1 MSTKKTS
8 TTKPAGRAGKPSRA
22 HSSNPGTAMR
32 AHGHVLI
39 QTWASKE
46 LQAAIREHAKKTKK
60 YISDILREVIGR
72 EAEKWSG
79 AATGSLQVLRKVKT
93 GGKAAAGIAKAKAEA
108 AKVLKAGAG
117 VQSASKPAAKSAAKS
132 ASKSKSKQKV
142 AKAPKSDGKVV
153 VKSAKKASGKPSAAR
168 HGTNGAPEVAAAGAG
183 AGSGTQGT
191 QVET

>member
-22 HSSNPGTAMR
+22 HSANPGTAMR

-46 LQAAIREHAKKTKK
+46 LQAAIREYAKKSKK
-60 YISDILREVIGR
+60 YISDILREVIGK

-79 AATGSLQVLRKVKT
+79 AAAGSLQVLRKVKT
-93 GGKAAAGIAKAKAEA
+93 GGKGKTAAGIAKAKAEA
-108 AKVLKAGAG
+108 AKVLKAGAP
-117 VQSASKPAAKSAAKS
+117 ASKVAAKSVA
-132 ASKSKSKQKV
+132 KSKSKQKV
-142 AKAPKSDGKVV
+142 AKP
-153 VKSAKKASGKPSAAR
+153 VKSNGKSATKSVKKVSGKPPAAHHGTISKQEVAVVGVGAESAA
-168 HGTNGAPEVAAAGAG
+168 
-183 AGSGTQGT
+183 QGT